1 MPQRKLDQ
9 PAQQQEIWTQPLP
22 KIRLQTTS
30 YLQKKVGHCSE
41 QLRLPLTISLL
52 ILSFSFLPLFML
64 YVVPK
69 AGFEPARPVGH
80 YPLKIAC
87 LPDSTTSANCIE
99 DDVIVP
105 FRLPA
110 EEKEAQADQP
120 LEKQLLPQPF
130 FLR

>member
-1 MPQRKLDQ
+1 MFY
-9 PAQQQEIWTQPLP
+9 
-22 KIRLQTTS
+22 S
-30 YLQKKVGHCSE
+30 
-41 QLRLPLTISLL
+41 
-52 ILSFSFLPLFML
+52 
-64 YVVPK
+64 VPK

-87 LPDSTTSANCIE
+87 LPDSTTSANCIK

-105 FRLPA
+105 FRLLV
-110 EEKEAQADQP
+110 EEKEAQADRP